1 MTLRLGR
8 AWNRHSLLYS
18 LLFLLDF
25 QYIYTFIVRAPEAC
39 DFLPECRKAPLR
51 LLSSLDSI
59 KRAAHALFSSTR
71 PQTRFLHLSL
81 ARAESLNVVNV
92 RHIAGHPRQPAIP

>member
-39 DFLPECRKAPLR
+39 DFLARVPKSSIAIALVSR
-51 LLSSLDSI
+51 L
-59 KRAAHALFSSTR
+59 H
-71 PQTRFLHLSL
+71 
-81 ARAESLNVVNV
+81 
-92 RHIAGHPRQPAIP
+92 